1 MGLAWSVVGV
11 SFLSAKDELPLRL
24 VRSLGVDSPS
34 QIAIIN
40 RATTPRLVVASC
52 GSNQLIVASLDGVV
66 ERTVDHACPTGVA
79 ENPDTGLL
87 YVSEAQGHIDVLDA
101 HSLKRVTSFG
111 SYGQE
116 DGHLVEPAK
125 LAVRSN
131 KLYVADR
138 GAHRVKVWDV
148 NTNTFVAS
156 IGEVGGRD
164 AEFDKPEA
172 VATSADRLFV
182 ADSQN
187 HRIQVFDLTY
197 RFLFAFGRKGKKSGQ
212 FNKPRDVVVHK
223 CLLYVADLDRLQVFT
238 LEGTL
243 VAKFDAP
250 AVAVNVDDGGTFYV
264 SDATNVQL
272 FNHPTFHRFQH
283 SHCER
288 AKVTD
293 DDPDLT
299 GIGWLTWFISRSLGV
314 AALCVL
320 LAKCGGSSPSPSKK
334 GRRRALTD
342 TPPRVQA

>member
-1 MGLAWSVVGV
+1 MGLTWSLVCV
-11 SFLSAKDELPLRL
+11 SARFLAAKDELPLSF
-24 VRSLGVDSPS
+24 VRNLGVDSPS

-40 RATTPRLVVASC
+40 RASTPRLVVAAC
-52 GSNQLIVASLDGVV
+52 GSNQLVVASLDGVV

-87 YVSEAQGHIDVLDA
+87 YVSEAQGHINVLDA
-101 HSLKRVTSFG
+101 RSLKRVTSFG

-116 DGHLVEPAK
+116 DGHLLEPAK

-131 KLYVADR
+131 RLYVADR
-138 GAHRVKVWDV
+138 GAHRIQVWDV
-148 NTNTFVAS
+148 NTNTYVAS
-156 IGEVGGRD
+156 IGR
-164 AEFDKPEA
+164 EFAKPEA

-182 ADSQN
+182 ADSEN

-197 RFLFAFGRKGKKSGQ
+197 RFMFAFGKKGKKNGQ
-212 FNKPRDVVVHK
+212 FDRPRDLVVHK
-223 CLLYVADLDRLQVFT
+223 CLLYVADSDRIQVFT
-238 LEGTL
+238 LEGVH
-243 VAKFDAP
+243 VAKFDAKDS
-250 AVAVNVDDGGTFYV
+250 VGINVNDGTFYV
-264 SDATNVQL
+264 SDAANVQL

-288 AKVTD
+288 AKAND

-320 LAKCGGSSPSPSKK
+320 LAKCGAPPKK

-342 TPPRVQA
+342 APPRVQA